1 MKIGK
6 LSALTGFSVQ
16 AIRYYEKEG
25 LIESPSRTEGNFRL
39 YHPEDIKN
47 LEFVKHCRNL
57 DMTLKEIKQMLE
69 IRQFSERSCES
80 INTMIDSHL
89 IAVSKRIDELCSLK
103 ETLSEMQQSCHSG
116 SAVEACG
123 ILKSLETKN

>member
-69 IRQFSERSCES
+69 IRQFPERSCES

-89 IAVSKRIDELCSLK
+89 ITVSKRIDELCTLK
-103 ETLSEMQQSCHSG
+103 ETLS
-116 SAVEACG
+116 
-123 ILKSLETKN
+123 

>member
-6 LSALTGFSVQ
+6 LSALTGFSAQ

-39 YHPEDIKN
+39 YHPEDIKS

-69 IRQFSERSCES
+69 IRQFPERSCES
-80 INTMIDSHL
+80 INTMIDAHL
-89 IAVSKRIDELCSLK
+89 ITVSKRIDELCTLK
-103 ETLSEMQQSCHSG
+103 ETLSKMQQSCHSG
-116 SAVEACG
+116 SAVGSCG
-123 ILKSLETKN
+123 ILKNLETKN

>member
-16 AIRYYEKEG
+16 AIRYYEKKG

-39 YHPEDIKN
+39 YHLEDIKN

-57 DMTLKEIKQMLE
+57 DMSLKEIKQMLE
-69 IRQFSERSCES
+69 IRQFPERSCES
-80 INTMIDSHL
+80 INKMIDVNL
-89 IAVSKRIDELCSLK
+89 VSVNKRIDELSTLK
-103 ETLSEMQQSCHSG
+103 EMLSEMQQSCHSG
-116 SAVEACG
+116 SAVASCG
-123 ILKSLETKN
+123 ILKNLETKN

>member
-6 LSALTGFSVQ
+6 LSTMTGFSVQ

-25 LIESPSRTEGNFRL
+25 LIARPSRTEGNFRL
-39 YHPEDIKN
+39 YHPDDVKR

-69 IRQFSERSCES
+69 IRQFPERSCES
-80 INTMIDSHL
+80 INLMIDAHL
-89 IAVSKRIDELCSLK
+89 IAVVKRIDELCTLK
-103 ETLSEMQQSCHSG
+103 EMLSEMQQSCHSG
-116 SAVEACG
+116 SAVASCG
-123 ILKSLETKN
+123 ILKNLEKN